1 MGLSLMYLV
10 KGENYK
16 KKKYLSIFFIALL
29 ISILNFGLFF
39 LFAFIFNIP
48 NVYCIQ
54 TTPFIFLSS
63 GIYIFLFLIIYLV
76 HLQKFYYIKY
86 IFKFFECFGVNCFC
100 LMILCQI
107 INFIMYQSNI
117 GNKLNELFS
126 EEEYTKA
133 GSIIYLLCYLLI
145 VGLIAFIL
153 YVKKLY
159 FKI

>member
-1 MGLSLMYLV
+1 
-10 KGENYK
+10 
-16 KKKYLSIFFIALL
+16 
-29 ISILNFGLFF
+29 
-39 LFAFIFNIP
+39 
-48 NVYCIQ
+48 
-54 TTPFIFLSS
+54 
-63 GIYIFLFLIIYLV
+63 
-76 HLQKFYYIKY
+76 
-86 IFKFFECFGVNCFC
+86 
-100 LMILCQI
+100 
-107 INFIMYQSNI
+107 MYQSNI